1 MHFCLFSVCPRSAK
15 WVPPARALQR
25 TCSAVHHATVPT
37 ATRLLGLRSGTVY
50 AQLKLHERLCWNLG
64 GMTSPQQNLPIG
76 LRLQNALAAELLL
89 SGRDLLVC
97 KEAVPALSDP
107 AEANSPRQQT

>member
-1 MHFCLFSVCPRSAK
+1 MGPTCQSSAED
-15 WVPPARALQR
+15 LQR
-25 TCSAVHHATVPT
+25 CASHHGAHCHPSSWAALWHCVCTV
-37 ATRLLGLRSGTVY
+37 
-50 AQLKLHERLCWNLG
+50 KLHGRLCWNAG